1 MPDLG
6 RLLGDLVAYLG
17 EQVAASSLR
26 LGPVATVVLLG
37 VVLVLLTLV
46 ARPPTRWTQRDVGR
60 LAAVGRAMA
69 LAAESGGA
77 ATFSL
82 GTAGVAR
89 ATSALDR
96 LQTLAAL
103 PVLGIVARA
112 AARSGVP
119 LRVSTNDPV
128 AAQMADRVLDDA
140 HRRTETQERRDRSTT
155 DYLGEG
161 RATAA
166 SAAMARA
173 ASPAI
178 SPAAV
183 FVAGSLSEE
192 SLLLLDASAR
202 RAASTSFG
210 TADASQA
217 TSVLLTGEG
226 TMVGP
231 ELFAAT
237 SDVRGGSDRTGVTAT
252 NRILLAAAAVILIG
266 SVAAWL
272 AGIDVAAAL
281 VGS

>member
-6 RLLGDLVAYLG
+6 RLLGDLVAFLG

-37 VVLVLLTLV
+37 VVLVLLSLV
-46 ARPPTRWTQRDVGR
+46 ARPPTRWTLRDIGR

-103 PVLGIVARA
+103 PILGVVARA

-128 AAQMADRVLDDA
+128 AAHMADLVLDDA
-140 HRRTETQERRDRSTT
+140 HRRTETLERRDRSST

-161 RATAA
+161 RAAA
-166 SAAMARA
+166 AAAMA
-173 ASPAI
+173 PAG
-178 SPAAV
+178 SPAAA

-192 SLLLLDASAR
+192 GLLLLDGSAR

-237 SDVRGGSDRTGVTAT
+237 SDARGRSDRTAVTAT
-252 NRILLAAAAVILIG
+252 NRVVLAAAAVVVIG
-266 SVAAWL
+266 SLAAWV

>member
-6 RLLGDLVAYLG
+6 RLLGDLVAFLG
-17 EQVAASSLR
+17 AQVAASSLR
-26 LGPVATVVLLG
+26 LGPVASVVLLG
-37 VVLVLLTLV
+37 ILLVLLSLV
-46 ARPPTRWTQRDVGR
+46 ARPPTRWTVRDIGR

-77 ATFSL
+77 VAFSL

-89 ATSALDR
+89 ATSALER

-103 PVLGIVARA
+103 PILGIVARS

-128 AAQMADRVLDDA
+128 AAHMADLVLDDA
-140 HRRTETQERRDRSTT
+140 HRRTETLERRERSTAHF
-155 DYLGEG
+155 LGEG

-166 SAAMARA
+166 AAAMGGAG
-173 ASPAI
+173 
-178 SPAAV
+178 SPAAA
-183 FVAGSLSEE
+183 FAAGSLAEE
-192 SLLLLDASAR
+192 GLLLMEASAR

-210 TADASQA
+210 TADPSQG

-231 ELFAAT
+231 ELFQAT
-237 SDVRGGSDRTGVTAT
+237 SDLRGRADRTGVTAA
-252 NRILLAAAAVILIG
+252 NRITLAAAAVVVLG
-266 SVAAWL
+266 SLAAWL
-272 AGIDVAAAL
+272 GGLDVAAAL

>member
-6 RLLGDLVAYLG
+6 RLLGDLVALLG

-26 LGPVATVVLLG
+26 LGPVASVVLLG
-37 VVLVLLTLV
+37 VVLVLLSLV
-46 ARPPTRWTQRDVGR
+46 ARPPTRWTLRDVGR

-77 ATFSL
+77 AAFSL

-103 PVLGIVARA
+103 PILGIVARA

-119 LRVSTNDPV
+119 LRVTTNDPV
-128 AAQMADRVLDDA
+128 AQHMADRVLDEA
-140 HRRTETQERRDRSTT
+140 HHRTETLERRDRSSAE
-155 DYLGEG
+155 YLGDG

-166 SAAMARA
+166 SAAMVRVG
-173 ASPAI
+173 
-178 SPAAV
+178 SPAAT
-183 FVAGSLSEE
+183 FVAGSLAEE
-192 SLLLLDASAR
+192 GILLLDASAR
-202 RAASTSFG
+202 RSASTSFG

-231 ELFAAT
+231 ELFQAA
-237 SDVRGGSDRTGVTAT
+237 SDLRGRSDRTGVTAA
-252 NRILLAAAAVILIG
+252 NRIVLAAAATVVLG
-266 SVAAWL
+266 SLAAWL
-272 AGIDVAAAL
+272 AGIDVSAAL

>member
-1 MPDLG
+1 
-6 RLLGDLVAYLG
+6 
-17 EQVAASSLR
+17 
-26 LGPVATVVLLG
+26 VATVVLLG

-103 PVLGIVARA
+103 PILGIVAGA

-128 AAQMADRVLDDA
+128 AAQMADRVLDEA
-140 HRRTETQERRDRSTT
+140 HGRTETRERRDRSTT

-173 ASPAI
+173 SLPAV

-192 SLLLLDASAR
+192 GLLLLDASAR
-202 RAASTSFG
+202 HAASTSFG

-226 TMVGP
+226 TLVGP

-237 SDVRGGSDRTGVTAT
+237 SDVRGGSDRTAVTAT
-252 NRILLAAAAVILIG
+252 NRIVLAAAAVIVIG
-266 SVAAWL
+266 SMAAGL
-272 AGIDVAAAL
+272 AGVDVAAAL

>member
-6 RLLGDLVAYLG
+6 RLLGDLVAFLG

-37 VVLVLLTLV
+37 VVLVLLSLV
-46 ARPPTRWTQRDVGR
+46 ARPPTRWTLRDVGR

-103 PVLGIVARA
+103 PILGIVARA

-128 AAQMADRVLDDA
+128 AAHMADLVLDDA
-140 HRRTETQERRDRSTT
+140 HRRTETLERRDRSSTEFV
-155 DYLGEG
+155 GEG
-161 RATAA
+161 RANAA
-166 SAAMARA
+166 AAAMARA
-173 ASPAI
+173 GA
-178 SPAAV
+178 PAAA

-192 SLLLLDASAR
+192 GLLLLDAAAS

-237 SDVRGGSDRTGVTAT
+237 SDARGRSDRTAVTAT
-252 NRILLAAAAVILIG
+252 NRVILAAAALIVIG
-266 SVAAWL
+266 SLAAWL

>member
-6 RLLGDLVAYLG
+6 RLLGDLVALLG

-26 LGPVATVVLLG
+26 LGPVATVVLLS
-37 VVLVLLTLV
+37 VVLVLLSLV
-46 ARPPTRWTQRDVGR
+46 ARPPTRWTLRDVGR

-77 ATFSL
+77 AAFSL

-119 LRVSTNDPV
+119 LRVTTNDPV
-128 AAQMADRVLDDA
+128 AQHMADRVLDEA
-140 HRRTETQERRDRSTT
+140 HHRTETLERRDRSSAE
-155 DYLGEG
+155 YLGDG

-166 SAAMARA
+166 SAAMVRVG
-173 ASPAI
+173 
-178 SPAAV
+178 SPAAT
-183 FVAGSLSEE
+183 FVAGSLAEE
-192 SLLLLDASAR
+192 GILLLDASAR
-202 RAASTSFG
+202 RSASTSFG

-231 ELFAAT
+231 ELFQAA
-237 SDVRGGSDRTGVTAT
+237 SDLRGRSDRTGVTAA
-252 NRILLAAAAVILIG
+252 NRIVLAAAATVVLG
-266 SVAAWL
+266 SLAAWL
-272 AGIDVAAAL
+272 AGIDVSAAL

>member
-6 RLLGDLVAYLG
+6 RLLGDLVALLG

-26 LGPVATVVLLG
+26 LGPVATAVLLG
-37 VVLVLLTLV
+37 VVLVLLSLV
-46 ARPPTRWTQRDVGR
+46 ARPPTRWTLRDVGR

-77 ATFSL
+77 AAFSL

-103 PVLGIVARA
+103 PILGIVARA

-119 LRVSTNDPV
+119 LRVTTNDPV
-128 AAQMADRVLDDA
+128 AQHMADRVLDEA
-140 HRRTETQERRDRSTT
+140 HHRTETLERRDRSSAE
-155 DYLGEG
+155 YLGDG

-166 SAAMARA
+166 SAAMVRVG
-173 ASPAI
+173 
-178 SPAAV
+178 SPAAT
-183 FVAGSLSEE
+183 FVAGSLAEE
-192 SLLLLDASAR
+192 GILLLDASAR
-202 RAASTSFG
+202 RSASTSFG

-231 ELFAAT
+231 ELFQAA
-237 SDVRGGSDRTGVTAT
+237 SDLRGRSDRTGVTAA
-252 NRILLAAAAVILIG
+252 NRIVLAAAATVVLG
-266 SVAAWL
+266 SLAAWL
-272 AGIDVAAAL
+272 AGIDVSAAL

>member
-1 MPDLG
+1 MPIDLG
-6 RLLGDLVAYLG
+6 RLLGDLVAFLG
-17 EQVAASSLR
+17 QQVAASSLR
-26 LGPVATVVLLG
+26 LGPVATVVLFGIL
-37 VVLVLLTLV
+37 LVLLSLI
-46 ARPPTRWTQRDVGR
+46 ARPPTRWTVRDIGR

-82 GTAGVAR
+82 GSAGVAR

-103 PVLGIVARA
+103 PILGIVARA

-119 LRVSTNDPV
+119 LRVTTNDPL
-128 AAQMADRVLDDA
+128 AAGMADLVLDDA
-140 HRRTETQERRDRSTT
+140 HRRTDTTERRDRSTT
-155 DYLGEG
+155 EYLGEG
-161 RATAA
+161 RAMAA
-166 SAAMARA
+166 AAAMDRSGA
-173 ASPAI
+173 
-178 SPAAV
+178 PAAA

-192 SLLLLDASAR
+192 GLLLLDAASR

-210 TADASQA
+210 SADASQA
-217 TSVLLTGEG
+217 TSILLTGEG

-231 ELFAAT
+231 ELFQAA
-237 SDVRGGSDRTGVTAT
+237 SDLRGRSDRTGVTAA
-252 NRILLAAAAVILIG
+252 NRIVLAAVAVIVVG
-266 SVAAWL
+266 SLAAWL